1 QNTYVIDNILF
12 EDRKNIPVQEQ
23 PLFLQSVLTEKQAN
37 NIYKV
42 YSKDDDIIEMIQ
54 KNTFDY
60 KKVKGIDEKTYQ
72 KVQQKIKN
80 GMSKSEIL
88 VFMTKHGIKYN
99 HVKPLV
105 DKYGSKEIAMQKLKG
120 NPYLLTNVKGI
131 GFKKADEIA
140 YIMKYDMKSENRIK
154 ACVLYI
160 IEEVNQNG
168 NSWINQRQMFNRL
181 IDYLG
186 IEKERI
192 QEVLNKEIK
201 GITCV
206 DGKYTKTVIYE
217 TEKYIAD
224 KIKYALTNVK

>member
-1 QNTYVIDNILF
+1 
-12 EDRKNIPVQEQ
+12 
-23 PLFLQSVLTEKQAN
+23 
-37 NIYKV
+37 
-42 YSKDDDIIEMIQ
+42 
-54 KNTFDY
+54 
-60 KKVKGIDEKTYQ
+60 EKTYQ
-72 KVQQKIKN
+72 KVQQKIMN
-80 GMSKSEIL
+80 GMSQSEIL

-224 KIKYALTNVK
+224 KIKYALTNVKNNWNFDIEKYKNIGDISLTSEQLKSLSNICNNNISLVDGSAGCVDKDTEFFNGYGWKKI